1 MADFIFN
8 DNGTTPMWVVWN
20 AKYIP
25 QNNTSQNILPPT
37 NQPVSNINI
46 ISVRDNEQIIKDTIR
61 MSKRKYFRDVQSC
74 YRKVSTA
81 NSSWKRPTFD
91 KIFISEMV
99 FFSVLGKIIEESGGP
114 HILDEYKILAKV
126 QLIRFWKEK
135 TTNDAKACMNFELL
149 LLKFFILSRIWRPE
163 IWKKFWELFQKK
175 RKIWTVSN
183 TNTSI
188 PAPKNFMNLP
198 KTTFCMSLQ

>member
-25 QNNTSQNILPPT
+25 QNNTSQKNILPPT

-61 MSKRKYFRDVQSC
+61 KSKRKYFHDVQSC

-81 NSSWKRPTFD
+81 NSS
-91 KIFISEMV
+91 
-99 FFSVLGKIIEESGGP
+99 
-114 HILDEYKILAKV
+114 
-126 QLIRFWKEK
+126 
-135 TTNDAKACMNFELL
+135 
-149 LLKFFILSRIWRPE
+149 
-163 IWKKFWELFQKK
+163 
-175 RKIWTVSN
+175 
-183 TNTSI
+183 
-188 PAPKNFMNLP
+188 
-198 KTTFCMSLQ
+198 